1 MKIYLFRFLI
11 IAQFITS
18 LFSTKVTLAQ
28 NNISAD
34 SRDSRVV
41 EDLLKRMTTRDKIAQ
56 LFIVSFSSDTSDRS
70 TIEAIEMVKTERVG
84 GVILMNST
92 LTPAVK
98 MINYLQSLSKIPLLV
113 TIDGEWGAAMRFDS
127 IVSFPRQ
134 MQLGALPSDSLV
146 YRMGVAIGTQARRV
160 GVDVNFAPTVDI
172 NNNPR
177 NPVINTRSFGQ
188 DAQIVANYGV
198 AYMRGMKDA
207 GVMGSAK
214 HFPGHGDT
222 EVDSHNALP
231 LLTFPRARI
240 DSLELHP
247 FRVLIE
253 AGVDMVMA
261 GHLQIPSL
269 DSSGRP
275 SSISKSI
282 ISDLLRRDLE
292 YNGIIITDALNMK
305 GVANYMAPEL
315 LPLEAFKAGC
325 DIILMPEKASIALD
339 IFERAVNSGEISMH
353 SLNMRCKK
361 ILTAKMKLGILQGRD
376 PISFEN
382 LHEDLNNP
390 QYSSLISAISEQSLT
405 LLRNED
411 GALPIKRLK
420 DLHIGYLSMGGEKN
434 GKELAEYLSLYT
446 EIDTTILRGD
456 YSNDKLIRALNGISN
471 KDHIIIALHNTDS
484 RPQRDFNLDHRK
496 LKIITDFSLNKRVT
510 FIYFG
515 NPLAIPFIKNSNN
528 FKSLIVAFSNTLHNN
543 IAAAHL
549 IFGAT
554 GSVGKLPVP
563 AGEYPMGYGIKLEG
577 GKRISYGV
585 PLDLKIDSR
594 LLNSSL
600 DTIVMRDLRERR
612 FNGAQLL
619 VLYKGSVLVNS
630 SYGNLRV
637 DSEVNL
643 NRISALISILPSI
656 THLEAIGKISLED
669 FAGSIIKLHKSSPYN
684 RVLISDLLMHRYS
697 SDNKYPEFPQY
708 TYENLEILKKI
719 VVEKTKLKFEDFIKK
734 ELYDRAGMNHSSVR
748 REGVFSNAN
757 DIAKFISIVKREG
770 EYSGEYVIESK
781 SASVIEIF
789 AHYHSST
796 LNGGIVWSDKSREL
810 TLIFLN
816 NGDES
821 QLNTQNALK
830 TGDMLRHCLIDIFKI
845 DN

>member
-1 MKIYLFRFLI
+1 MKISLFSFLVV
-11 IAQFITS
+11 ALNITS
-18 LFSTKVTLAQ
+18 LFCTNVTLAQ
-28 NNISAD
+28 NYLPAESQD
-34 SRDSRVV
+34 SKVV
-41 EDLLKRMTTRDKIAQ
+41 ENLLERMSVREKIAQ
-56 LFIVSFSSDTSDRS
+56 LFIVAFSSDTNDRS
-70 TIEAIEMVKTERVG
+70 TVEAIELVKTERVG
-84 GVILMNST
+84 GVILMNSP

-127 IVSFPRQ
+127 IIPFPRQ

-160 GVDVNFAPTVDI
+160 GVDVNFAPTVDV

-231 LLTFPRARI
+231 LLTFSRSRI
-240 DSLELHP
+240 DSLELYP
-247 FRVLIE
+247 FKVLIE

-275 SSISKSI
+275 SSISKPI

-315 LPLEAFKAGC
+315 LPLEAYKAGC
-325 DIILMPEKASIALD
+325 DIILMPEKVSLALD
-339 IFERAVNSGEISMH
+339 LFERAVNNGEISIH

-361 ILTAKMKLGILQGRD
+361 ILTAKMKLGILQGRE
-376 PISFEN
+376 PISFKN
-382 LHEDLNNP
+382 LYEDLNKP
-390 QYSSLISAISEQSLT
+390 EYSSLISAISQQSLT

-411 GALPIKRLK
+411 ETLPIKGLK
-420 DLHIGYLSMGGEKN
+420 GLQIAYLSLGGDKN
-434 GKELAEYLSLYT
+434 GKELADHLSLYT
-446 EIDTTILRGD
+446 KIDTTILRGD
-456 YSNDKLIRALNGISN
+456 FSNDKLLRALNGISDKN
-471 KDHIIIALHNTDS
+471 HIIIALHNTDS
-484 RPQRDFNLDHRK
+484 RPQRDFDLDHRK
-496 LKIITDFSLNKRVT
+496 LKIITDFAINKKVT

-515 NPLAIPFIKNSNN
+515 NPLAIPFIKNSSN
-528 FKSLIVAFSNTLHNN
+528 FKSLIVAYSNTLHNN
-543 IAAAHL
+543 IAAAQI
-549 IFGAT
+549 IFGAA

-563 AGEYPMGYGIKLEG
+563 AGEYPMGHGIKLEG
-577 GKRISYGV
+577 GKRIRYGIGDN
-585 PLDLKIDSR
+585 LRIDVR
-594 LLNSSL
+594 KLNSSL
-600 DTIVMRDLRERR
+600 DTIVMRDLREK
-612 FNGAQLL
+612 FYNGAQLV
-619 VLYKGSVLVNS
+619 VLYKGSVIINN
-630 SYGNLRV
+630 SYGDLKI

-643 NRISALISILPSI
+643 NRISALISVLPSI
-656 THLEAIGKISLED
+656 TQLKARGIISLED
-669 FAGSIIKLHKSSPYN
+669 FAGSDVKLQKRSPYN
-684 RVLISDLLMHRYS
+684 KALISDLLMHRFS
-697 SDNKYPEFPQY
+697 GDGKYPEFPQY
-708 TYENLEILKKI
+708 SNENLEILNKI
-719 VVEKTKLKFEDFIKK
+719 IVSKTKLKAEDFIKS
-734 ELYDRAGMNHSSVR
+734 ELFDKAGMNHTSFKK
-748 REGVFSNAN
+748 EGLFSNAN
-757 DIAKFISIVKREG
+757 DIVKFISIVNRGG
-770 EYSGEYVIESK
+770 EYAGVGILERE
-781 SASVIEIF
+781 SASAIDLF

-796 LNGGIVWSDKSREL
+796 LNGGIVWRDHSIGL

-821 QLNTQNALK
+821 DLNSQSAVK
-830 TGDMLRHCLIDIFKI
+830 TGDMLRHCLIDLFEIE
-845 DN
+845 N